1 MQKPKRIL
9 ILGPE
14 STGKS
19 TLAEKLAQHYAEP
32 WVPEAAREYLEILD
46 RPYTYED
53 LLQIGKQQMQL
64 EDEMAGAA
72 KNYLFCDTDLRVIQV
87 WSQHRFGKVD
97 PWVLE
102 EIARRTYDLILLCA
116 PDLPWQEDPLR
127 EHPELEMRQ
136 QFFDVYQQL
145 TQKSGF
151 PWTLISGGTGERLS
165 IAIPAV
171 DSLKREKYDYP
182 QSCQ

>member
-1 MQKPKRIL
+1 MPRPKRIL

-19 TLAEKLAQHYAEP
+19 TLAEMLAEHYVEP
-32 WVPEAAREYLEILD
+32 WVPEVAREYLEKLD

-53 LLQIGKQQMQL
+53 LLLIGKRQLSL
-64 EDEMAGAA
+64 EDELAVRA
-72 KNYLFCDTDLRVIQV
+72 KHFLFCDTDLRVIQV

-97 PWVLE
+97 SWVLE

-136 QFFDVYQQL
+136 QFFAQYLQL
-145 TQKSGF
+145 TEQSGF
-151 PWTLISGGTGERLS
+151 PFTIVSGDASARLRTS
-165 IAIPAV
+165 VEAIRAL
-171 DSLKREKYDYP
+171 D
-182 QSCQ
+182 

>member
-1 MQKPKRIL
+1 MILRLVSKPKRIL

-19 TLAEKLAQHYAEP
+19 TLAEKLAEHYAEP
-32 WVPEAAREYLEILD
+32 WVPEVAREYLEQLD
-46 RPYTYED
+46 RPYGYDD
-53 LLQIGKQQMQL
+53 LLQIGRQQMQL
-64 EDEMAGAA
+64 EDEMAAGA
-72 KNYLFCDTDLRVIQV
+72 KNHLFCDTDLRVIQV

-102 EIARRTYDLILLCA
+102 EITRRTYDLILLCA

-145 TQKSGF
+145 TLASGF
-151 PWTLISGGTGERLS
+151 PWVLISGETAERLS
-165 IAIPAV
+165 TAIQEV
-171 DSLKREKYDYP
+171 DYLKR
-182 QSCQ
+182 

>member
-1 MQKPKRIL
+1 MILRLVSKPKRIL

-19 TLAEKLAQHYAEP
+19 TLAEKLAEHYAEP
-32 WVPEAAREYLEILD
+32 WVPEVAREYLEQLD
-46 RPYTYED
+46 RPYGYDD
-53 LLQIGKQQMQL
+53 LLQIGRQQMQL
-64 EDEMAGAA
+64 EDEMAAGA
-72 KNYLFCDTDLRVIQV
+72 KNHLFCDTDLRVIQV

-102 EIARRTYDLILLCA
+102 EITRRTYDLILLCA

-145 TQKSGF
+145 AQASGF
-151 PWTLISGGTGERLS
+151 PWALISGDTAERLS
-165 IAIPAV
+165 TAIQEV
-171 DSLKREKYDYP
+171 DYLKR
-182 QSCQ
+182 

>member
-19 TLAEKLAQHYAEP
+19 TLAAALAAYFQEP
-32 WVPEAAREYLEILD
+32 WVPEVAREYLEKLD
-46 RPYTYED
+46 RPYAYED

-64 EDEMAGAA
+64 EDELAGGA

-87 WSQHRFGKVD
+87 WSRHRFGKID

-102 EIARRTYDLILLCA
+102 ELGRRTYDLILLCA
-116 PDLPWQEDPLR
+116 TDLPWQADPLR
-127 EHPELEMRQ
+127 EHPDLEIREQLFEQYLEISRQ
-136 QFFDVYQQL
+136 
-145 TQKSGF
+145 SGF
-151 PWTLISGGTGERLS
+151 SFQIISGDASARLMTS
-165 IAIPAV
+165 VEAIRAL
-171 DSLKREKYDYP
+171 D
-182 QSCQ
+182 

>member
-1 MQKPKRIL
+1 MSKRIL

-19 TLAEKLAQHYAEP
+19 TLAEKLALHYADP
-32 WVPEAAREYLEILD
+32 WVPEVAREYLEKLD

-53 LLQIGKQQMQL
+53 LLQIGKQQMNL
-64 EDEMAGAA
+64 EDELALTATRF
-72 KNYLFCDTDLRVIQV
+72 LFCDTDLRVIQV

-136 QFFDVYQQL
+136 HFFEFYQQL
-145 TQKSGF
+145 SKASGF
-151 PWTLISGGTGERLS
+151 PWVLISGEKAERLS
-165 IAIPAV
+165 TAIEAV
-171 DSLKREKYDYP
+171 ESLIKE
-182 QSCQ
+182 

>member
-1 MQKPKRIL
+1 MIMPKRIL

-19 TLAEKLAQHYAEP
+19 TLAEKLALHYAEP
-32 WVPEAAREYLEILD
+32 WVPEVAREYLEKLA

-53 LLQIGKQQMQL
+53 LLQIGKQQMNL
-64 EDEMAGAA
+64 EDELALTATCF
-72 KNYLFCDTDLRVIQV
+72 LFCDTDLRVIQV

-102 EIARRTYDLILLCA
+102 EIARRTYDLILLCS

-136 QFFDVYQQL
+136 HFFEFYQQL
-145 TQKSGF
+145 SEASGF
-151 PWTLISGGTGERLS
+151 PWALISGDTAERLS
-165 IAIPAV
+165 TAIQAV
-171 DSLKREKYDYP
+171 DSLNKE
-182 QSCQ
+182 

>member
-1 MQKPKRIL
+1 MHRPKRIL

-32 WVPEAAREYLEILD
+32 WVPEVARAYLEGLN

-53 LLQIGKQQMQL
+53 LLQIGKQQMNL
-64 EDEMAGAA
+64 EDELALTATRF
-72 KNYLFCDTDLRVIQV
+72 LFCDTDLRVIQV

-116 PDLPWQEDPLR
+116 PDLPWQADPLR
-127 EHPELEMRQ
+127 EHPDLEIREQLFEQYLEITQ
-136 QFFDVYQQL
+136 Q
-145 TQKSGF
+145 SGF
-151 PWTLISGGTGERLS
+151 PFTIISGDASARLRTS
-165 IAIPAV
+165 VEAIDV
-171 DSLKREKYDYP
+171 LD
-182 QSCQ
+182 

>member
-1 MQKPKRIL
+1 MHRPKRIL

-32 WVPEAAREYLEILD
+32 WVPEVARAYLEGLN
-46 RPYTYED
+46 RPYAYED
-53 LLQIGKQQMQL
+53 LLSIGKRQMSL
-64 EDEMAGAA
+64 EDELAA
-72 KNYLFCDTDLRVIQV
+72 TVKHFLFCDTDLRVIQV
-87 WSQHRFGKVD
+87 WSQHRYGKVD

-127 EHPELEMRQ
+127 EHPELEMREE
-136 QFFDVYQQL
+136 FFDSYQQL
-145 TQKSGF
+145 TEASGF
-151 PWTLISGGTGERLS
+151 PWALISGETAERLS
-165 IAIPAV
+165 AAIQAV
-171 DSLKREKYDYP
+171 DYLKR
-182 QSCQ
+182 